1 MSQANIESTARAWA
15 LAQPLVAAFISAAVR
30 NYADSQDV
38 LQEVAVAVFADGG
51 SAHPTTASAF
61 NAWALGIARHKIA
74 DHFRRKRRHP
84 VMMDEGLLDSVA
96 AAFSQQPDSWT
107 AQGQAL
113 EHCMN
118 RVKGDAKRLLEL
130 RYQEGRTPEDI
141 ARALGRTA
149 VAIRVSL
156 HRVRAALRECVER
169 RLGPLSAEGLGAGGG
184 GGA

>member
-51 SAHPTTASAF
+51 GRGANAHLPTASAF

-118 RVKGDAKRLLEL
+118 RVKGDAKKLLEL

-169 RLGPLSAEGLGAGGG
+169 RLGPLAAEGLG